1 MQLNIKVGEVEQSVS
16 PEQARDN
23 FAAIIETYKV
33 ENPAKYEIK
42 KDKLEAEL
50 AKLEAACPKK
60 KKADVK
66 KEEAEEEA
74 EENIAEVAEVKV
86 GAKAKKVVKESKTKK

>member
-66 KEEAEEEA
+66 KEEAEE
-74 EENIAEVAEVKV
+74 NIAEVAEVKV